1 MAVRARLTP
10 PREIQTN
17 WPWHKV
23 KSSSLRA
30 SLLSNGQRRMEAENF
45 LASGFGTRLA
55 IESKAAGW
63 TRLVD
68 VARTWQPSRLKGI
81 QVSPEFGTPFLAATQ
96 VYGVR
101 PITEKVAVAEP
112 HQ

>member
-1 MAVRARLTP
+1 MAIRARLTP

-30 SLLSNGQRRMEAENF
+30 SLLADGERRMEAENF

-68 VARTWQPSRLKGI
+68 VAPDLAA
-81 QVSPEFGTPFLAATQ
+81 VSPEGHP
-96 VYGVR
+96 GEPRVR
-101 PITEKVAVAEP
+101 DALPRSDPSLRRPAYPEKVAVAEP